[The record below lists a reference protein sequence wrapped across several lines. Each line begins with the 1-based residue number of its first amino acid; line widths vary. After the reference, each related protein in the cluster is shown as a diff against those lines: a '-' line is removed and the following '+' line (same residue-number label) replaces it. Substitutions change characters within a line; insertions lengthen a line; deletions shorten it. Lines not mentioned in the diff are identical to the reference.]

1 MTILGIVL
9 VLFIIYSYFNYL
21 SKFKSF
27 GRKSLKGPFPL
38 PLVGNFHQLG
48 TTRPHIP
55 ITKYHQQ
62 YGPIYRIWMGD
73 VYTVVVNDI
82 ELVKKIMSDNTF
94 INHPDTETFKYYS
107 HHFSSLVFSK
117 EEDWVEKRDLVA
129 GALKKSKMKH
139 IYELLDGQVD
149 KLMSCMSYH
158 AKAGIPFTPKSNLQR
173 FSINSMLRL
182 VLDKEL
188 PYEYQDIE
196 ADESMILIL
205 NQIDKVF
212 VDLGTGKLGDYV
224 DILRVSLR
232 LYYNLFDKTL
242 PSLRSTMDQEYQ
254 QHLDTFK
261 QEYKE
266 SPRDLIDVF
275 INNND
280 ESKRPI
286 YISMCLDLLFAGT
299 ETTSVSV
306 EWSIISM
313 ANYPQFQEMA
323 YQELVSVVGKDN
335 NVTLS
340 HRSQTPFLNAFIKE
354 SLRKGLPGAYGI
366 PRVSSKDLEI
376 DDYFIPK
383 GSQLLINY
391 HAISRNLKYWDNPET
406 FDPTRHL
413 TKHQEF
419 PIWGYGARICLGQF
433 FASDSLYLT
442 ISNILLKFKVS
453 SIDGGLIDEHDNW
466 GLTLH
471 PNPFKIKL
479 AIR

>member
-1 MTILGIVL
+1 MTILAIIL

-55 ITKYHQQ
+55 MTKYHQQ

-73 VYTVVVNDI
+73 VYT
-82 ELVKKIMSDNTF
+82 
-94 INHPDTETFKYYS
+94 DTETFKYYS
-107 HHFSSLVFSK
+107 NHDSNLMFSK
-117 EEDWVEKRDLVA
+117 EEDWVERRDLVA

-158 AKAGIPFTPKSNLQR
+158 AKAGIAFTPKSNLQR
-173 FSINSMLRL
+173 FTINSMLRL
-182 VLDKEL
+182 VLNQEL

-205 NQIDKVF
+205 NQIDKVSLEF
-212 VDLGTGKLGDYV
+212 GTGKLGDYV
-224 DILRVSLR
+224 DILRVPLR

-242 PSLRSTMDQEYQ
+242 PTVRSIMDQEYQ

-280 ESKRPI
+280 ESKRSI
-286 YISMCLDLLFAGT
+286 YISMCWDLLFAGT
-299 ETTSVSV
+299 DTTSVSM
-306 EWSIISM
+306 EWSMMLM

-340 HRSQTPFLNAFIKE
+340 HRSQTPFINAFIKE
-354 SLRKGLPGAYGI
+354 SNRKCAPGAYGV

-383 GSQLLINY
+383 GVCIHFIIVTLLLLTTHTVTTLINY
-391 HAISRNLKYWDNPET
+391 HGITRNPKYWDNPET

-419 PIWGYGARICLGQF
+419 QIWGYGARNCVGQF
-433 FASDSLYLT
+433 FASDILYLT